1 MQPSDF
7 RELRESK
14 HLTLAQ
20 VSEQINIP
28 ATTIAAYERGIRKPK
43 IKNLVKLADFYD
55 VSLSMLDFL
64 DYSDDDI
71 NSKPNNK
78 EIDTSEDKTSDDLD
92 INYLHQRL
100 DQLKEINDLQ
110 ELKNEL
116 KSIADLA
123 QSMRKDRRTKDHD

>member
-71 NSKPNNK
+71 INVLSNNLVVVSLSTTIIIK
-78 EIDTSEDKTSDDLD
+78 FVHL
-92 INYLHQRL
+92 
-100 DQLKEINDLQ
+100 
-110 ELKNEL
+110 
-116 KSIADLA
+116 
-123 QSMRKDRRTKDHD
+123 

>member
-14 HLTLAQ
+14 HVTLAQ

-78 EIDTSEDKTSDDLD
+78 EIDTSEDKTSDDID
-92 INYLHQRL
+92 INYLHQRIRRML
-100 DQLKEINDLQ
+100 EIDNLAELQ
-110 ELKNEL
+110 NEL
-116 KSIADLA
+116 KQVTELITL
-123 QSMRKDRRTKDHD
+123 MNR

>member
-64 DYSDDDI
+64 DYSLI
-71 NSKPNNK
+71 
-78 EIDTSEDKTSDDLD
+78 IAMM
-92 INYLHQRL
+92 I
-100 DQLKEINDLQ
+100 
-110 ELKNEL
+110 
-116 KSIADLA
+116 SI
-123 QSMRKDRRTKDHD
+123 QNQITRK

>member
-43 IKNLVKLADFYD
+43 IKNLVKLADFYG

-78 EIDTSEDKTSDDLD
+78 EIDTSEDKTSDDID
-92 INYLHQRL
+92 INYLHQRIRRML
-100 DQLKEINDLQ
+100 EIDNLAELQ
-110 ELKNEL
+110 NEL
-116 KSIADLA
+116 KQVTELITL
-123 QSMRKDRRTKDHD
+123 MNR

>member
-20 VSEQINIP
+20 VGEQINIP

-78 EIDTSEDKTSDDLD
+78 EIDTSEDKTSDDID
-92 INYLHQRL
+92 INYLHQRIRRML
-100 DQLKEINDLQ
+100 EIDNLAELQ
-110 ELKNEL
+110 NEL
-116 KSIADLA
+116 KQVTELITL
-123 QSMRKDRRTKDHD
+123 MNR

>member
-43 IKNLVKLADFYD
+43 IKNLVKLTDFYD

-78 EIDTSEDKTSDDLD
+78 EIDTSEDKTSDDID
-92 INYLHQRL
+92 INYLHQRIRRML
-100 DQLKEINDLQ
+100 EIDNLAELQ
-110 ELKNEL
+110 NEL
-116 KSIADLA
+116 KQVTELITLTN
-123 QSMRKDRRTKDHD
+123 R

>member
-43 IKNLVKLADFYD
+43 IKNLVKLADFYG

-78 EIDTSEDKTSDDLD
+78 EIDTSEDKTSDDID
-92 INYLHQRL
+92 INYLHQRIRRML
-100 DQLKEINDLQ
+100 EIDNLAELQNKLKQ
-110 ELKNEL
+110 VTELITLMK
-116 KSIADLA
+116 
-123 QSMRKDRRTKDHD
+123 R

>member
-78 EIDTSEDKTSDDLD
+78 EIDTSEDKTSDDID
-92 INYLHQRL
+92 INYLHQRIRRML
-100 DQLKEINDLQ
+100 DIDNLAELQ
-110 ELKNEL
+110 NEL
-116 KSIADLA
+116 KQVTELITL
-123 QSMRKDRRTKDHD
+123 MNR

>member
-92 INYLHQRL
+92 INYLHQRINRML
-100 DQLKEINDLQ
+100 EINNIQ
-110 ELKNEL
+110 ELQNEL
-116 KSIADLA
+116 ENVIKITHLM
-123 QSMRKDRRTKDHD
+123 QN